1 MSIALGT
8 APVLSVGSRDHY
20 AHAVQLLEASP
31 QRVVLMQR
39 SSTFVL
45 GPEDGWDME
54 AHFFEK
60 AWSSI
65 AAGASWF
72 HIASTDGI
80 ARHLLRATS
89 NFPNLCAARERLD
102 LDGDTVSLP
111 APGNATAKR
120 SLPIKNIDRLAPRPD
135 LKVDRQARI
144 LAVDYGGDHRAL
156 VVENIGDLQVTL
168 QLGDPAAGELF
179 DLVLRL
185 WHECPAYLIDDIPT
199 R

>member
-20 AHAVQLLEASP
+20 ADAVQLLEANP
-31 QRVVLMQR
+31 RRVVLMQR

-54 AHFFEK
+54 AHFFEE
-60 AWSSI
+60 AWRSI
-65 AAGASWF
+65 ADGASWF

-80 ARHLLRATS
+80 ARHLERTTS
-89 NFPNLCAARERLD
+89 NFPNLRLARQRLD
-102 LDGDTVSLP
+102 IHGDTVTLP
-111 APGNATAKR
+111 AAGDETK
-120 SLPIKNIDRLAPRPD
+120 SFPIKNIDRLAPRPD
-135 LKVDRQARI
+135 LKIDRQARI
-144 LAVDYGGDHRAL
+144 LAVDYGSARRAL

-185 WHECPAYLIDDIPT
+185 WHECPAYLVDDIPWS
-199 R
+199 